1 MKPAATVRMTND
13 GYPSRSMTD
22 NNIIPF
28 PRNLREFIKTEMNLA
43 FMKYGHNNLE
53 ILMIQHSWG
62 ETMSDVE
69 VLLALRKIN
78 ESGCMFDH
86 ITRRD
91 ER

>member
-1 MKPAATVRMTND
+1 
-13 GYPSRSMTD
+13 
-22 NNIIPF
+22 
-28 PRNLREFIKTEMNLA
+28 
-43 FMKYGHNNLE
+43 MKYGHNNLE

-86 ITRRD
+86 TTRRD